1 MAADRIFPDRLE
13 PDSTNWRLLLA
24 VAGTVLL
31 LLIVAFGMI
40 LWFYRAVVPE
50 RPALEP
56 QHFPSPQLIQ
66 DDTDEL
72 RRVNAEQRA
81 RLQGYRWVDRDKG
94 LIAIP
99 IGEAMRIIAAKGAD
113 GYAPIGTAPQESGQ

>member
-1 MAADRIFPDRLE
+1 MAADSILPDRLE
-13 PDSTNWRLLLA
+13 PDSTNPRRLLA
-24 VAGTVLL
+24 IAGAVLL
-31 LLIVAFGMI
+31 LLIFAFGMI
-40 LWFYRAVVPE
+40 LWFYKAVVPE
-50 RPALEP
+50 RPALVP

-66 DDTDEL
+66 DETEEL

-99 IGEAMRIIAAKGAD
+99 IGEAMRMIAAKGTN
-113 GYAPIGTAPQESGQ
+113 GYAPIDTAPTESGQ